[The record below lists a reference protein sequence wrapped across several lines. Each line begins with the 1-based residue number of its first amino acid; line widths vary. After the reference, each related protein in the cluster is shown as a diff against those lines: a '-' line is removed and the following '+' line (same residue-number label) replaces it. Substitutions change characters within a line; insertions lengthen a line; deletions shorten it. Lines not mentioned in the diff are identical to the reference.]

1 MKCTN
6 KITCMILCMT
16 ILISSILTG
25 CEKTKPY
32 SMAYDLNS
40 SVSAYRFNGADKGDR
55 AALFAEDLCVIT
67 DSVSNNELVDTSQSE
82 AVLLCDLNN
91 HEVLYNKNG
100 TEQLNPASLTK
111 VMTAIIALKYGN
123 LDDILTAS
131 SNVTIQESGA
141 SLVGIA
147 PGDTMTL
154 DQALHALLIASGN
167 DAAVMIAEY
176 ISGSVDQ
183 FVELMNQEALAL
195 GASNCHFM
203 NPHGLTQDAHY
214 VTAYD
219 MYLIFNEAIKY
230 DEFIQIISSNEYTG
244 VYHDALGEPK
254 ELSFQSTN
262 YFINGNHSVP
272 GGVVVIGGKTGT
284 TSAAGNCLVLL
295 SKDSY
300 GNPYISV
307 ILKCSQRDYLYDEM
321 YQLISTINQ
330 S

>member
-6 KITCMILCMT
+6 KAKYLIVCIF
-16 ILISSILTG
+16 ILISTVLTG
-25 CEKTKPY
+25 CEKSKPY
-32 SMAYDLNS
+32 SMEYDLNS
-40 SVSAYRFNGADKGDR
+40 PVSAYRFTGTDKGDR
-55 AALFAEDLCVIT
+55 ASFFAEDLCVIT
-67 DSVSNNELVDTSQSE
+67 DSVSNNTMIDTSQSE
-82 AVLLCDLNN
+82 AVLLCDLND
-91 HEVLYNKNG
+91 HQVLYNKNS

-123 LDDILTAS
+123 LDDMLTAS

-141 SLVGIA
+141 SLVGIS

-154 DQALHALLIASGN
+154 SQALHALLIASGN

-183 FVELMNQEALAL
+183 FVELMNTEALEL
-195 GASNCHFM
+195 GATNCHFM

-244 VYHDALGEPK
+244 LYHDAQGEPK
-254 ELSFQSTN
+254 ELNLKSTN
-262 YFINGNHSVP
+262 NFINGNHSVP

-284 TSAAGNCLVLL
+284 TSAAGYCLVLL

-307 ILKCSQRDYLYDEM
+307 ILKCTQRDYLYDEM
-321 YQLISTINQ
+321 YDLIATVNQ

>member
-6 KITCMILCMT
+6 KAKYLIVCIF
-16 ILISSILTG
+16 ILISTVLTG
-25 CEKTKPY
+25 CEKSKPY
-32 SMAYDLNS
+32 SMEYDLNS
-40 SVSAYRFNGADKGDR
+40 PVSAYRFTGTDKGDR
-55 AALFAEDLCVIT
+55 ASFFAEDLCVIT
-67 DSVSNNELVDTSQSE
+67 DSVSNNTMIDTSQSE
-82 AVLLCDLNN
+82 AVLLCDLND
-91 HEVLYNKNG
+91 HQVLYNKNS

-123 LDDILTAS
+123 LDDMLTAS

-141 SLVGIA
+141 SLVGIS

-154 DQALHALLIASGN
+154 SQALHALLIASGN

-183 FVELMNQEALAL
+183 FVELMNTEALEL
-195 GASNCHFM
+195 GATNCHFM

-244 VYHDALGEPK
+244 VYHDAQGEPK
-254 ELSFQSTN
+254 ELTLKSTN
-262 YFINGNHSVP
+262 NFINGNHSVP
-272 GGVVVIGGKTGT
+272 GGVVVMRGKTGT

-307 ILKCSQRDYLYDEM
+307 ILKCTQRDYLYDEM
-321 YQLISTINQ
+321 YDLIATVNQ

>member
-6 KITCMILCMT
+6 KAKYLIVCIF
-16 ILISSILTG
+16 ILISTVLTG
-25 CEKTKPY
+25 CEKSKPY
-32 SMAYDLNS
+32 SMEYDLNS
-40 SVSAYRFNGADKGDR
+40 PVSAYRFTGTDKGDR
-55 AALFAEDLCVIT
+55 ASFFAEDLCVIT
-67 DSVSNNELVDTSQSE
+67 DSVSNNTMIDTSQSE
-82 AVLLCDLNN
+82 AVLLCDLND
-91 HEVLYNKNG
+91 HQVLYNKNS

-123 LDDILTAS
+123 LDDMLTAS

-141 SLVGIA
+141 SLVGIS

-154 DQALHALLIASGN
+154 SQALHALLIASGN

-183 FVELMNQEALAL
+183 FVELMNTEALEL
-195 GASNCHFM
+195 GATNCHFM

-244 VYHDALGEPK
+244 VYHDAQGEPK
-254 ELSFQSTN
+254 ELSLKSTN
-262 YFINGNHSVP
+262 NFITNNYGYSSAISILIF
-272 GGVVVIGGKTGT
+272 GMLIAFSLLTGT
-284 TSAAGNCLVLL
+284 NNRRRTN
-295 SKDSY
+295 
-300 GNPYISV
+300 
-307 ILKCSQRDYLYDEM
+307 E
-321 YQLISTINQ
+321 
-330 S
+330 

>member
-6 KITCMILCMT
+6 KAKYLIVCIF
-16 ILISSILTG
+16 ILISTVLTG
-25 CEKTKPY
+25 CEKSKPY
-32 SMAYDLNS
+32 SMEYDLNS
-40 SVSAYRFNGADKGDR
+40 PVSAYRFTGTDKGDR
-55 AALFAEDLCVIT
+55 ASFFAEDLCVIT
-67 DSVSNNELVDTSQSE
+67 DSVSNNTMIDTSQSE
-82 AVLLCDLNN
+82 AVLLCDLND
-91 HEVLYNKNG
+91 HQVLYNKNS

-123 LDDILTAS
+123 LDDMLTAS

-141 SLVGIA
+141 SLVGIS

-154 DQALHALLIASGN
+154 SQALHALLIASGN

-183 FVELMNQEALAL
+183 FVELMNTEALEL
-195 GASNCHFM
+195 GATNCHFM
-203 NPHGLTQDAHY
+203 NAHY

-244 VYHDALGEPK
+244 VYHDAQGEPK
-254 ELSFQSTN
+254 ELTLKSTN
-262 YFINGNHSVP
+262 NFINGNHSVP

-307 ILKCSQRDYLYDEM
+307 ILKCTQRDYLYDEM
-321 YQLISTINQ
+321 YDLIATVNQ